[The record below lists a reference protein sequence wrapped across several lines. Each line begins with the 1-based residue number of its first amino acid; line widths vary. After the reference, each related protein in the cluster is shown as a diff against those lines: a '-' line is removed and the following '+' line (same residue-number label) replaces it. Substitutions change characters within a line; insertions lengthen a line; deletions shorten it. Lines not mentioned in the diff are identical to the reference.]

1 MIDLQRNVLVI
12 NSANVETT
20 FLSESELP
28 LFARLPGDSEEMLEE
43 EPMQAT
49 NCNH

>member
-1 MIDLQRNVLVI
+1 MKKCVIDLQRNVLVI

-28 LFARLPGDSEEMLEE
+28 YFARPHEENEMLDE
-43 EPMQAT
+43 AS
-49 NCNH
+49 NGKN